1 MPARDTDTA
10 THTATEAASGPA
22 ARAERV
28 VAGRYRLLEPL
39 GRGGM
44 GVVWSARDELLTRP
58 VAVKEVHYPPTISDA
73 EKESLRERTMREA
86 RAAAALDH
94 PCAVRV
100 FDVCEDDGQPFIVM
114 ELIVGRTLSDVVRED
129 GPLSPAKAAEIG
141 ACLVDA
147 LQAAHAAG
155 IVHRDV
161 KPGNVIV
168 RDDGRV
174 TLTDFGIASTA
185 GDPSLTST
193 GLLLGSPAY
202 IAPERAR
209 GGRPEPESD
218 WWSLGAT
225 LYTAVEGRP
234 PFDKDEPFATLTAV
248 VSDDPAPA
256 RRAGP
261 LAPVLDRLLDK
272 DPAARPDPEELR
284 PLLRAVAVDPDAY
297 AAATPPPAVGGEPVT
312 GGHTVAL
319 APAYDDEE
327 SVAPSRAM
335 LVLAWIA
342 LVVVVFVLSG
352 AVAMIVARR

>member
-1 MPARDTDTA
+1 MSASDTHTDTHGIDA
-10 THTATEAASGPA
+10 M
-22 ARAERV
+22 RL
-28 VAGRYRLLEPL
+28 VAGRYRLVEQL
-39 GRGGM
+39 GLGGM
-44 GVVWSARDELLTRP
+44 GVVWSARDELLARP
-58 VAVKEVHYPPTISDA
+58 VAVKEVRFPPTVSDA
-73 EKESLRERTMREA
+73 EKDALRERTMREA

-114 ELIVGRTLSDVVRED
+114 ELILGRTLSDVVRED
-129 GPLSPAKAAEIG
+129 GPLSPARAAEVG
-141 ACLVDA
+141 LCLVDA
-147 LQAAHAAG
+147 LEAAHTAG

-161 KPGNVIV
+161 KPGNVLI
-168 RDDGRV
+168 RPDDRV

-185 GDPSLTST
+185 GDPSITST

-209 GGRPEPESD
+209 GDRPEPESD

-248 VSDDPAPA
+248 VTESPAEP

-261 LAPVLDRLLDK
+261 LSSVLERLLDK
-272 DPAARPDPEELR
+272 DPDARPDADELR
-284 PLLRAVAVDPDAY
+284 TLLRAVAADPDAH
-297 AAATPPPAVGGEPVT
+297 AAAVPPPGVVEPEV

-319 APAYDDEE
+319 VPAHD
-327 SVAPSRAM
+327 ATTGMFTPPPSRAR
-335 LVLAWIA
+335 LAVAWAA

-352 AVAMIVARR
+352 AVAMLVVRS